1 MISVL
6 REYQESIENG
16 SEECGGFAGFLRVWE
31 KSITLTNNKPNPNLF
46 YISKPQLM
54 SRLKSALLLLIIYT
68 TLNVQAQQPGT
79 TLSQQ
84 YQDVVMKSG
93 SYQGFKEIRQD
104 KLDLFW
110 KNISDTLNKE
120 RAALAEAKAKL
131 GSNDQAALSSK
142 TELENARKE
151 LEQSKAR
158 VDQVSFLGMYLEKG
172 TYNMIMWGL
181 VLLLGAGLAFAIYRS
196 SSSLKEARYR
206 TGLYNDLSEEFQ
218 KHKAN
223 SNEKE
228 KKLARELQ
236 TERNR
241 IAEMTGR

>member
-1 MISVL
+1 MT
-6 REYQESIENG
+6 G
-16 SEECGGFAGFLRVWE
+16 ST
-31 KSITLTNNKPNPNLF
+31 TLKFKILLF
-46 YISKPQLM
+46 
-54 SRLKSALLLLIIYT
+54 LIIYT
-68 TLNVQAQQPGT
+68 TVNLHAQKPGT
-79 TLSQQ
+79 TLAQQ

-104 KLDLFW
+104 KLDLLW

-120 RAALAEAKAKL
+120 RALLNEAKAKL
-131 GSNDQAALSSK
+131 GSNGKAALASK
-142 TELENARKE
+142 TELENAKKE
-151 LEQSKAR
+151 LAVSQAR
-158 VDQVSFLGMYLEKG
+158 VDQISLLGIYMEKG
-172 TYNMIMWGL
+172 TYNLIMWGL
-181 VLLLGAGLAFAIYRS
+181 IFLLGAGLAFAIYRS

-206 TGLYNDLSEEFQ
+206 TGLYNDLTEEFQ
-218 KHKAN
+218 KHKVN